1 MIDTGS
7 LKSFQGKFSTY
18 LKIDK
23 KNLDQQN
30 FYIRT
35 GFLIAGI
42 GYSFMLS
49 SDQTGEFQGW
59 SKTWMLLYLALSLAS
74 IVLSCT
80 NEKCRNLIRSIAVVG
95 DPLFLVSFTYLIGE
109 SGALLVFLFSWV
121 PISNGFRYGEKW
133 LLVSTLFCSLGLL
146 FVLFTNANYSD
157 ASLLLCSILAGHI
170 LVISFIG
177 EVLRSYRKTQE
188 RLAAISMRDA
198 LTGLPN
204 RRLFIEHLHHLMLTS
219 RRSQKHIACFF
230 VDLDGFKAIN
240 DKLGHGVGDK
250 VLVMVADV
258 MRSQLRQG
266 DIAARLSGDEFMYA
280 TECGENH
287 LEIVTVAE
295 RLLHGI
301 ERISFVDGN
310 RVRLSASIGIG
321 FYKHVPGGRN
331 PDPDKLIGESDKM
344 MYEAKHSG
352 KGKICIS
359 KES

>member
-1 MIDTGS
+1 MMEINS
-7 LKSFQGKFSTY
+7 LSGFQKKFTNY
-18 LKIDK
+18 LKVDK

-30 FYIRT
+30 FYVRT
-35 GFLIAGI
+35 GCLLAAIAVAFLVG
-42 GYSFMLS
+42 GSQV
-49 SDQTGEFQGW
+49 DEFHRW
-59 SKTWMLLYLALSLAS
+59 ARTFMLLYLALSLAS
-74 IVLSCT
+74 IILSCT
-80 NEKCRNLIRSIAVVG
+80 SEKCRTIIRSIASLG
-95 DPLFLVSFTYLIGE
+95 DPLFLVALTYLLGDA
-109 SGALLVFLFSWV
+109 GALFVFLFSWV
-121 PISNGFRYGEKW
+121 PISNGFRFGEKW
-133 LLVSTLFCSLGLL
+133 LLISALFCSLGLL
-146 FVLFTNANYSD
+146 FVLFTNANYSN
-157 ASLLLCSILAGHI
+157 ASLMLCSILAGHI

-204 RRLFIEHLHHLMLTS
+204 RRLFIEHLQHLMLTS
-219 RRSQKHIACFF
+219 RRSQRHIACFF
-230 VDLDGFKAIN
+230 IDLDGFKAIN

-310 RVRLSASIGIG
+310 RIRLSASIGIG
-321 FYKHVPGGRN
+321 FYKHEPGGRH
-331 PDPDKLIGESDKM
+331 PDPDKLIGESDHM

-352 KGKICIS
+352 KGKICIA
-359 KES
+359 KEW